1 MKFEKELERQI
12 SKLKKMIRKLVLTSK
27 EFEGLRQLLRDGSF
41 ELQIYLIPL
50 VVGSEQPS
58 QLNEDDLRF
67 DLTKEDRSFL
77 KRAGIKFE

>member
-12 SKLKKMIRKLVLTSK
+12 AKLKKVIRKLVLTSK

-50 VVGSEQPS
+50 VVGSEETR
-58 QLNEDDLRF
+58 LTEEDLRF
-67 DLTKEDRSFL
+67 ELTKEDKSFL

>member
-12 SKLKKMIRKLVLTSK
+12 ARLKKVIRKLVLTSK

-50 VVGSEQPS
+50 VVGSEGTR
-58 QLNEDDLRF
+58 LTEEDLRF
-67 DLTKEDRSFL
+67 ELTTEDRSFL
-77 KRAGIKFE
+77 KRAGIKLE

>member
-12 SKLKKMIRKLVLTSK
+12 ARLKKVIRKLVLTSK

-50 VVGSEQPS
+50 VVGSEGTR
-58 QLNEDDLRF
+58 LTEEDLRF
-67 DLTKEDRSFL
+67 ELTTEDRSFL

>member
-12 SKLKKMIRKLVLTSK
+12 AKLKKVIRKQVLTSK

-50 VVGSEQPS
+50 VVGPDEIRQESLRSE
-58 QLNEDDLRF
+58 
-67 DLTKEDRSFL
+67 LTKEDKSFL